1 MEELVMETNDKINL
15 LSVLIFLLMGILHL
29 ITPLI
34 YGTTIDTTG
43 LVIFGII
50 YTVLGILVQ
59 IKSENKLVGVLS
71 IFLPLV
77 GLIIGT
83 IGALT
88 GLLPIDA
95 FTIFILLLD
104 PIIIILRIYMYK
116 QL

>member
-1 MEELVMETNDKINL
+1 METNDKINL
-15 LSVLIFLLMGILHL
+15 LSVLLLLLTGILHL
-29 ITPLI
+29 ISPLI

-43 LVIFGII
+43 LIIFGII
-50 YTVLGILVQ
+50 YTILGILVQ
-59 IKSENKLVGVLS
+59 IKRENKIIGILS
-71 IFLPLV
+71 FLLPLI

-83 IGALT
+83 IGLLT

-95 FTIFILLLD
+95 FSVFVILLD

>member
-1 MEELVMETNDKINL
+1 METNDKINL
-15 LSVLIFLLMGILHL
+15 MSVLLLLLTGILHL
-29 ITPLI
+29 ISPLI

-43 LVIFGII
+43 LIIFGII

-59 IKSENKLVGVLS
+59 IKSENKIIGILS
-71 IFLPLV
+71 ILLPLI

-83 IGALT
+83 VGAMT

-95 FTIFILLLD
+95 FTVFILILD
-104 PIIIILRIYMYK
+104 PIIIIIRIYMYK